1 MSTSAIKGEPLEST
15 SELWVHNGLN
25 VGVWEATPGSFPAS
39 RDGYDEVFV
48 CLSGSATMTGNDGV
62 RYDLSPGSVL
72 FTPSGF
78 TGRWDVSETFRKVYC
93 IIKR

>member
-1 MSTSAIKGEPLEST
+1 
-15 SELWVHNGLN
+15 
-25 VGVWEATPGSFPAS
+25 
-39 RDGYDEVFV
+39 
-48 CLSGSATMTGNDGV
+48 MTGNDGV

-72 FTPSGF
+72 LTPAGF